1 MNGEKAL
8 DDVLHTPLPY
18 TQVISEIT
26 RAISV
31 AASHEEFLHGA
42 VHKIAQ
48 GLSIPH
54 VAIYTFD
61 PYNTSVVLKAVHTP
75 TPQAFPLNQVIVP
88 ANSNTIFGWAVTNQ
102 RPYYLPQL
110 EQELIQNREP
120 HIWEDAQSLLL
131 VPLIAGSKVVGVLDV
146 QSGQKNAFPPALYN
160 VLCTLADQIALS
172 FLVHPVTS
180 STPAPQPS
188 EPLQSQTSL
197 SVTTLSD
204 AFLRACLA
212 KLPDISEIFT
222 ELTAL
227 IHQTYGL
234 DVSFGVARYDST
246 QHQITFPLL
255 IEHGQPI
262 HVEPLRLG
270 QGLTSYVIT
279 QKAPLLIQHG
289 VEETART
296 LGVNLIGIPAKS
308 WLGVPLR
315 LGEEILGALILQ
327 DVHREARFD
336 ENDLQALEVLATL
349 IAWLLHTHRL
359 RERAETAQRQ
369 VVREHT
375 LLTTLLESLPER
387 IAIKDENG
395 RILYANKALLQ
406 HYGVNSLTDL
416 MGKTEVDLLGEAG
429 NLDLIQDLEV
439 IHSGVARIKTPN
451 YYFSLQ
457 GENTWELVSRIPI
470 TSEENGGPRLIRIA
484 QDISEFIRTEQVA
497 QRRAEQLLASA
508 EIAREAISAR
518 DIDTMLQNATN
529 QIRERLGYYHASVF
543 LLDPLGRYA
552 VLREASGDVGQIMK
566 QTGHQLAVG
575 SRSLVGQAM
584 ASGRTIVA
592 NNVQGN
598 PDYYPNPLLPET
610 RSEIVVPL
618 RVGDRLLGALDV
630 QSRSLD
636 AFQPEDVQILETLAG
651 LLAIALD
658 NILLYT
664 RTQQNLAQHRH
675 FYRIISEASVSLTTE
690 EMIEKTL
697 QGLHELLPHD
707 RLAIFLLNR
716 DQVLELKAYTGFE
729 AERLE
734 QTAWQTEESLP
745 GWVIAHR
752 QALRIGE
759 FSPEIKFHPLV
770 AEAHSALALP
780 LSYQNEILGVLYI
793 ESEQPA
799 AFDES
804 DQELFASLTTNLA
817 AILTNARLIHQIQI
831 QAERQ
836 RRLYEITSKIRA
848 LTDVGNI
855 LQTSAA
861 EIGRALGAQRVNIR
875 ISPPTSSSESLSDL
889 NFLNGS
895 PTDSNGRDR

>member
-1 MNGEKAL
+1 MSGEKAS

-26 RAISV
+26 RAIGVVSH
-31 AASHEEFLHGA
+31 HEEFLNSA

-48 GLSIPH
+48 GLNIPH
-54 VAIYTFD
+54 VAIYIFD
-61 PYNTSVVLKAVHTP
+61 ADDTLVVLKAIHSP
-75 TPQAFPLNQVIVP
+75 TPQAFPINQITVP
-88 ANSNTIFGWAVTNQ
+88 VNSGTIFGWTIANQ
-102 RPYYLPQL
+102 RSYYLPQL
-110 EQELIQNREP
+110 ERDQIQNRAP
-120 HIWEDAQSLLL
+120 YIWKDAQSLLA
-131 VPLIAGSKVVGVLDV
+131 VPVIAGTKVYGVLDL
-146 QSGQKNAFPPALYN
+146 QSGQKNAFPPTLHS

-172 FLVHPVTS
+172 FLVHYPKPLAAS
-180 STPAPQPS
+180 LQPS
-188 EPLQSQTSL
+188 GSPQSEIPPSVSSL
-197 SVTTLSD
+197 PD
-204 AFLRACLA
+204 AFLHACLA
-212 KLPDISEIFT
+212 KLPDISEIYA

-234 DVSFGVARYDST
+234 DISFGVALYDNT

-255 IEHGQPI
+255 LEHGQPI
-262 HVEPLRLG
+262 HVEPLPLG

-279 QKAPLLIQHG
+279 QKTPLLIQHG
-289 VEETART
+289 VEAMAQT
-296 LGVNLIGIPAKS
+296 LGVNLIGTPAKS

-315 LGEEILGALILQ
+315 LGEEILGAIVLQ
-327 DVHREARFD
+327 DLHHEARFN
-336 ENDLQALEVLATL
+336 ENDLHTLEVLATFL
-349 IAWLLHTHRL
+349 AWIFHTHRL
-359 RERAETAQRQ
+359 SEKAEAAQRQ
-369 VVREHT
+369 VVREQT
-375 LLTTLLESLPER
+375 LLTTLLEALPER
-387 IAIKDENG
+387 VAIKDENG
-395 RILYANKALLQ
+395 RVLYANQALLQ
-406 HYGVNSLTDL
+406 HYGVSSLADL
-416 MGKTEVDLLGEAG
+416 IGKTEVDLFGEAG

-439 IHSGVARIKTPN
+439 IHSDEARIKTPN
-451 YYFSLQ
+451 YYFSPQ

-470 TSEENGGPRLIRIA
+470 NLNENGGPRLIRIA

-543 LLDPLGRYA
+543 LLDPLGRYG

-566 QTGHQLAVG
+566 QSGHRLAVG

-584 ASGRTIVA
+584 ALGRTIVA

-618 RVGDRLLGALDV
+618 RVGDRLFGALDV
-630 QSRSLD
+630 QSRSYD
-636 AFQPEDVQILETLAG
+636 AFQAEDVQILETLAG

-664 RTQQNLAQHRH
+664 RTQQNLTQHRH
-675 FYRIISEASVSLTTE
+675 FYRIISEASVQLTPE
-690 EMIEKTL
+690 EIIEKTL
-697 QGLHELLPHD
+697 QGLHEILPQD

-729 AERLE
+729 AESLE
-734 QTAWQTEESLP
+734 RSTWQTEESVP

-752 QALRIGE
+752 QALRISE
-759 FSPEIKFHPLV
+759 FTSEIAFHPLI
-770 AEAHSALALP
+770 AGAHSALALP
-780 LSYQNEILGVLYI
+780 LDYQNEILGVLYI
-793 ESEQPA
+793 ESERPA

-804 DQELFASLTTNLA
+804 DQELFTSLTTNLA

-861 EIGRALGAQRVNIR
+861 EIGRALGAQRVSIR
-875 ISPPTSSSESLSDL
+875 ISPPAPSSDDL
-889 NFLNGS
+889 PFPNGLPS
-895 PTDSNGRDR
+895 DSNGHDR

>member
-1 MNGEKAL
+1 MNGEKAS

-18 TQVISEIT
+18 TQVISEVT
-26 RAISV
+26 RALGI
-31 AASHEEFLHGA
+31 AANHEEFLRSA

-48 GLSIPH
+48 GLNIPH
-54 VAIYTFD
+54 VALYTFD
-61 PYNTSVVLKAVHTP
+61 SDNTSVVLKAVHTP
-75 TPQAFPLNQVIVP
+75 APQAFPPNQVIVP
-88 ANSNTIFGWAVTNQ
+88 ANSNTIFGWTVANQ

-110 EQELIQNREP
+110 EREFTQNRAP
-120 HIWEDAQSLLL
+120 HIWEGAESLLAA
-131 VPLIAGSKVVGVLDV
+131 PLIAGAKVFGVLDF

-172 FLVHPVTS
+172 FLVHHPTS
-180 STPAPQPS
+180 LAAPPQPS
-188 EPLQSQTSL
+188 ESPQSEISL
-197 SVTTLSD
+197 SVTSLTD
-204 AFLRACLA
+204 AFFRACLT
-212 KLPDISEIFT
+212 KSPDISEIYA

-227 IHQTYGL
+227 IHQTYGS
-234 DVSFGVARYDST
+234 DISFGIALYDSL

-255 IEHGQPI
+255 LEHGQPI
-262 HVEPLRLG
+262 HIEPLPLG

-279 QKAPLLIQHG
+279 QKTPLLIQHG
-289 VEETART
+289 VEATART
-296 LGVNLIGIPAKS
+296 LGVSLIGTPAKS

-315 LGEEILGALILQ
+315 LGEEILGAIILQ
-327 DVHREARFD
+327 DLHHEARFN
-336 ENDLQALEVLATL
+336 ENDLQALEVLAAL
-349 IAWLLHTHRL
+349 LAWMFHTHRL
-359 RERAETAQRQ
+359 SEKTEAAQRQ
-369 VVREHT
+369 VIREHT

-395 RILYANKALLQ
+395 RILYANQAFLR
-406 HYGVNSLTDL
+406 HYGVNSLADL
-416 MGKTEVDLLGEAG
+416 LGKTEVDLIGEAG

-439 IHSGVARIKTPN
+439 IQSGEARIKTPN

-470 TSEENGGPRLIRIA
+470 NLDENGGPRLIRIA

-566 QTGHQLAVG
+566 QTGHRLAVG

-584 ASGRTIVA
+584 ALGRTIVA

-630 QSRSLD
+630 QSRSYD
-636 AFQPEDVQILETLAG
+636 AFQAEDVQILETLAG

-664 RTQQNLAQHRH
+664 RTQQNLTQHRH
-675 FYRIISEASVSLTTE
+675 FYRIISEASVHLTPE
-690 EMIEKTL
+690 EIIEKTL
-697 QGLHELLPHD
+697 QGLHEVLPQD

-716 DQVLELKAYTGFE
+716 DQALEMKAYTGFE
-729 AERLE
+729 AESLDR
-734 QTAWQTEESLP
+734 TTWQSEESAP
-745 GWVIAHR
+745 AWVIAHR
-752 QALRIGE
+752 QALRISE
-759 FSPEIKFHPLV
+759 FTPEIAFHPLM
-770 AEAHSALALP
+770 AGAHSALALP
-780 LSYQNEILGVLYI
+780 LGYQNEILGVLYI
-793 ESEQPA
+793 ESERPA
-799 AFDES
+799 AFDEG
-804 DQELFASLTTNLA
+804 DQELFTSLTTNLA

-861 EIGRALGAQRVNIR
+861 EIGRTLGAQRVSIR
-875 ISPPTSSSESLSDL
+875 ISPPAPSSGDL
-889 NFLNGS
+889 TFLNGL